1 MSQEDP
7 NTGGLLSKVVKF
19 VKNPTVSWADLDRAD
34 EDKEATYS
42 KAVLKEMIERKRRN
56 DFVRKREFDM
66 LRKIRRQ
73 GVLAGDDPAG
83 RPSFFHSSLP
93 SRPDDRAQTLRKI
106 DEIEAQM
113 SQQWW
118 KTKHTAGPGA
128 AGAQAGAGGPV
139 SQPLMGQD
147 SDLPPSPSPITI
159 DPALADHHRE
169 QASFQPTDAEAVRPS
184 RASELSYVRTRPTPI
199 EESPAAAAK
208 PEPPS
213 EMLAE
218 PPVPM
223 LPDSFTPTEVSPLA
237 GDDFVHDPELEEA
250 AIRFANGDNAGAEA
264 GLLEAIG
271 VGGSRRGHE
280 ETWMTLFDLYRATG
294 QQERFE
300 SLAIDYAG
308 RFGRTGPLWFSLPEL
323 VQRMGAG
330 DGAEAPRFGA
340 DWKAPADMGLQTV
353 AVLSLHLDKAAP
365 PWRLDWSRLK
375 TLDDDALEPLSR
387 LLNAW
392 CAREVSLAFIASEQL
407 DAVLRK
413 GAPSADKSVDPARW
427 HVRLAAL
434 RVMNRPDEFE
444 LAALDYCVTYEVSP
458 PSWETPRCRY
468 QALDSEGNF
477 LSAHTIVGDH
487 VRDTSR
493 AGLDGYDP
501 SHADTELHPMGQR
514 LPHAQDVSA
523 LAVDLAGEVLGDA
536 AAALAVLDA
545 RLQQEGV
552 TRVSCAH
559 LIRVDFAAAGTLLNW
574 VTARQ
579 AEGRLVHF
587 VDLNRLIATFFNV
600 IGINDHARIAAR
612 RH

>member
-1 MSQEDP
+1 MSQEDT
-7 NTGGLLSKVVKF
+7 NAGGLLSKVVKF
-19 VKNPTVSWADLDRAD
+19 VKNPTVSWSELDRAD

-118 KTKHTAGPGA
+118 KTKHAGGA
-128 AGAQAGAGGPV
+128 AGAPGVQAGSGGPQ
-139 SQPLMGQD
+139 SQPLMGPD
-147 SDLPPSPSPITI
+147 SDLPLHQNPITI
-159 DPALADHHRE
+159 DPALADQHRE

-184 RASELSYVRTRPTPI
+184 RASELSYVRTRPTPM
-199 EESPAAAAK
+199 EEKAAAAA
-208 PEPPS
+208 
-213 EMLAE
+213 LAQPVRLPE

-223 LPDSFTPTEVSPLA
+223 LPDTFTPTEVSPLDA
-237 GDDFVHDPELEEA
+237 NEFVHDPELEEA
-250 AIRFANGDNAGAEA
+250 AIRFANGDNEGAEA

-271 VGGSRRGHE
+271 TGGPRRGHD

-300 SLAIDYAG
+300 SVAIDYAA
-308 RFGRTGPLWFSLPEL
+308 RFGRTGPAWFSVPEL
-323 VQRMGAG
+323 VQRMSAG
-330 DGAEAPRFGA
+330 DGSSGATFGA
-340 DWKAPADMGLQTV
+340 DWKAPADLGLQTV
-353 AVLSLHLDKAAP
+353 AVLSLQLDKAVA

-375 TLDDDALEPLSR
+375 RLDDDALEPLCR
-387 LLNAW
+387 LFNSW
-392 CAREVSLAFIASEQL
+392 CGRDVSLAFMASDQL
-407 DAVLRK
+407 DSVLRQ

-477 LSAHTIVGDH
+477 LSTHTIVGDH
-487 VRDTSR
+487 LRDTSR
-493 AGLDGYDP
+493 ARLEGYDAA
-501 SHADTELHPMGQR
+501 HVETELLSMGQDAS
-514 LPHAQDVSA
+514 LAPHAGA

-545 RLQQEGV
+545 RLQQEGI
-552 TRVSCAH
+552 TRISCTH

-574 VTARQ
+574 VTQRQ